1 MESFFVCFHVKVTI
15 CKYVRL
21 HLYMTVERL
30 SACLQAEAGAVFH
43 GLALA
48 GMFNKCFQIL
58 FTKRRLLLYVGQ
70 TLSQSPWNANG
81 AQDTAACIPKSSML
95 MDLAI
100 FVCFLLLVVGPS
112 CLTLAIAIH
121 WPKHYNV

>member
-1 MESFFVCFHVKVTI
+1 M
-15 CKYVRL
+15 
-21 HLYMTVERL
+21 VERL
-30 SACLQAEAGAVFH
+30 FACLQAEAGAAFH

-48 GMFNKCFQIL
+48 GMFNNCFQIL
-58 FTKRRLLLYVGQ
+58 FNKLRLLLYVGQ
-70 TLSQSPWNANG
+70 TLSQRPWNANG

-95 MDLAI
+95 MELAI
-100 FVCFLLLVVGPS
+100 FLFLLLVVGPS